1 MAQRSTRRVG
11 IASNFRSALSAE
23 KRRGPDLELHT
34 GQRRVYGRINRP
46 DTRKHLDYART
57 SSSDSS
63 CILGGVHTRKLAGC
77 PEPDLR
83 MYAHLSVMAP
93 LQP

>member
-1 MAQRSTRRVG
+1 MAQQSTRRVG

-63 CILGGVHTRKLAGC
+63 CILGGVL
-77 PEPDLR
+77 
-83 MYAHLSVMAP
+83 
-93 LQP
+93 